1 MELEAAD
8 MEDAPDVEE
17 APVEEEEAEF
27 DLDEAVDDDD
37 GYDSADALE
46 FEMAT
51 RITAARRGQK
61 ARRDVAAKRKVGTNS
76 RAQEMA
82 SAYAAGPAP
91 GKREAAAA
99 TRVQAARRGQ
109 QGRRTAQ
116 AQRAA
121 THADD
126 EYYANHPLAALA
138 AEEAEE
144 EQDAAAR
151 VQAARRGQL
160 TRRETNARKADANS
174 RRLENSAASRVQAAR
189 RGQQGRRQVSNLQQQ
204 RAAQQKQQQQQR
216 SPQRAPYPDAALVEE
231 LAEWKM
237 VAEHERNAA
246 ADAAARAIE
255 AEALAASEKKRAV
268 RAEKENNVLKNMVS
282 ELQQK
287 LEEAEKLAALAAAAS
302 QEEARAAQREKTGR
316 GGVTLAE
323 AKLLERAENAEFH
336 ILGLN
341 EKLSASEASV
351 KMLRQQIR
359 KYQDADGGSTGRGT
373 YRAPSN
379 LQQQKPGRN
388 YAPRRLPKLNGQG
401 NPDGDAALKARE
413 AGFVVDAFPDYGGK
427 TKSGL
432 KSMGKQRLEEAHE
445 EHLQRLQAQQQARR
459 KKQMQAERA
468 RQEREQEA
476 MMLGDGSMGSPS
488 SGRGAESPGRRAF
501 R

>member
-1 MELEAAD
+1 MELEAAE
-8 MEDAPDVEE
+8 MDAPDVEE

-174 RRLENSAASRVQAAR
+174 RRLENSAASRVQAVR

-204 RAAQQKQQQQQR
+204 RAAQQKQQQQQQR